1 MDVKVLR
8 FLELSSEF
16 CKEPED
22 YEGFSNVATGTTCI
36 LGTSYSGT
44 VLSTANYAN
53 IAPHLKLE
61 QFKNQKQSEI
71 EKAERWE
78 EFLNQKQSEIE
89 KAERWEEFLELKNDL
104 KQYLEAKIK
113 LTK

>member
-1 MDVKVLR
+1 MDVKFLR

-16 CKEPED
+16 CKEPEV
-22 YEGFSNVATGTTCI
+22 YNIVNSTINIASQNWAT
-36 LGTSYSGT
+36 LGYSGT
-44 VLSTANYAN
+44 AN
-53 IAPHLKLE
+53 IGTDAPSKLE
-61 QFKNQKQSEI
+61 QFKSQKQ
-71 EKAERWE
+71 A
-78 EFLNQKQSEIE
+78 EIE

>member
-1 MDVKVLR
+1 MDVKILR

-22 YEGFSNVATGTTCI
+22 YKGFSNVATGTTCI
-36 LGTSYSGT
+36 SGTSYSGISYLGT
-44 VLSTANYAN
+44 VFSTASYAN
-53 IAPHLKLE
+53 TVPHLKLE
-61 QFKNQKQSEI
+61 QFKSQKQ
-71 EKAERWE
+71 A
-78 EFLNQKQSEIE
+78 EIE

>member
-1 MDVKVLR
+1 MDVKILR

-22 YEGFSNVATGTTCI
+22 YKGFSNVATGTSY
-36 LGTSYSGT
+36 LGT
-44 VLSTANYAN
+44 VFSTASYAN
-53 IAPHLKLE
+53 TVPHLKLE
-61 QFKNQKQSEI
+61 QFKSQKQ
-71 EKAERWE
+71 A
-78 EFLNQKQSEIE
+78 EIE

-104 KQYLEAKIK
+104 KQYLEVKIK

>member
-1 MDVKVLR
+1 MDVKFLR

-22 YEGFSNVATGTTCI
+22 YNGFSNVATGTTWI
-36 LGTSYSGT
+36 SGISYSGT
-44 VLSTANYAN
+44 VLSTYNYIN
-53 IAPHLKLE
+53 TVLPSKLE
-61 QFKNQKQSEI
+61 QFKS
-71 EKAERWE
+71 
-78 EFLNQKQSEIE
+78 QKQSEIE
-89 KAERWEEFLELKNDL
+89 KAERWEEFLELKKDL

>member
-1 MDVKVLR
+1 MDVKNLR

-22 YEGFSNVATGTTCI
+22 YKGTTCI
-36 LGTSYSGT
+36 SGT

-53 IAPHLKLE
+53 IAPPSKLE
-61 QFKNQKQSEI
+61 QF
-71 EKAERWE
+71 R
-78 EFLNQKQSEIE
+78 NQKQSEIE

>member
-1 MDVKVLR
+1 MDVKFLR

-22 YEGFSNVATGTTCI
+22 YKGFSNVATGTTCLSGI
-36 LGTSYSGT
+36 YYSGT

-53 IAPHLKLE
+53 IAPPSKLE
-61 QFKNQKQSEI
+61 QFKSQKQSEI

-78 EFLNQKQSEIE
+78 EL
-89 KAERWEEFLELKNDL
+89 LELKKAL

>member
-1 MDVKVLR
+1 MDVKFLR

-22 YEGFSNVATGTTCI
+22 YKGFSNVATGTSY
-36 LGTSYSGT
+36 LGT
-44 VLSTANYAN
+44 VFSTASYAN
-53 IAPHLKLE
+53 TVPHLKLE
-61 QFKNQKQSEI
+61 QFKSQKQ
-71 EKAERWE
+71 A
-78 EFLNQKQSEIE
+78 EIE

-104 KQYLEAKIK
+104 KQYLEVKIK

>member
-1 MDVKVLR
+1 MDVKILR

-22 YEGFSNVATGTTCI
+22 YKGFSSVATGTTCI
-36 LGTSYSGT
+36 SGTSYSGT

-53 IAPHLKLE
+53 IVPHLKLE
-61 QFKNQKQSEI
+61 QFKSQKQ
-71 EKAERWE
+71 A
-78 EFLNQKQSEIE
+78 EIE
-89 KAERWEEFLELKNDL
+89 KAERWEEFLELKNNL
-104 KQYLEAKIK
+104 KQYLKAKIK

>member
-1 MDVKVLR
+1 MDVKFLR

-22 YEGFSNVATGTTCI
+22 YKGFSNVATGTSY
-36 LGTSYSGT
+36 LGT
-44 VLSTANYAN
+44 VFSTASYAN
-53 IAPHLKLE
+53 TVPHLKLE
-61 QFKNQKQSEI
+61 QFKSQKQ
-71 EKAERWE
+71 A
-78 EFLNQKQSEIE
+78 EIE

>member
-1 MDVKVLR
+1 MDVKILK

-22 YEGFSNVATGTTCI
+22 YNGFSNVATGTTCI
-36 LGTSYSGT
+36 SGISYSGTSYSGT
-44 VLSTANYAN
+44 VFSTASYAN
-53 IAPHLKLE
+53 TVPHLKLE
-61 QFKNQKQSEI
+61 QFKSQKQ
-71 EKAERWE
+71 A
-78 EFLNQKQSEIE
+78 EIE

>member
-1 MDVKVLR
+1 MDVKILR

-22 YEGFSNVATGTTCI
+22 YKGFNTVATGTTCI
-36 LGTSYSGT
+36 SGISYSGT
-44 VLSTANYAN
+44 VFSTDNFT
-53 IAPHLKLE
+53 ITVSPSKLE
-61 QFKNQKQSEI
+61 QFRNQKQSEI
-71 EKAERWE
+71 G
-78 EFLNQKQSEIE
+78 

>member
-1 MDVKVLR
+1 MDVKFLR

-22 YEGFSNVATGTTCI
+22 YKGFSNVATGTAI
-36 LGTSYSGT
+36 SGISYSGI
-44 VLSTANYAN
+44 VLSTASYAN
-53 IAPHLKLE
+53 TVPHLKLE
-61 QFKNQKQSEI
+61 QF
-71 EKAERWE
+71 R
-78 EFLNQKQSEIE
+78 NQKQSEIE

>member
-1 MDVKVLR
+1 MDVKILR

-16 CKEPED
+16 CKEPEVYKAINND
-22 YEGFSNVATGTTCI
+22 LTINSQSWEVSMYSRAINIATGV
-36 LGTSYSGT
+36 SS
-44 VLSTANYAN
+44 
-53 IAPHLKLE
+53 KLE
-61 QFKNQKQSEI
+61 QFKS
-71 EKAERWE
+71 
-78 EFLNQKQSEIE
+78 QKQSEIE